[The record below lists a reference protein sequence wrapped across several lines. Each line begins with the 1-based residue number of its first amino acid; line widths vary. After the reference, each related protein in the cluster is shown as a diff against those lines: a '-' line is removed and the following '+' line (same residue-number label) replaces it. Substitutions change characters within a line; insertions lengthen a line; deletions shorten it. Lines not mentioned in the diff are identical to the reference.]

1 MVMIEAPA
9 VPGSEYVKGQL
20 YQIPLELLQ
29 PDPGQPRKYVDA
41 QALDELA
48 SSIVSQGVLTP
59 ILFRRDAQGGFI
71 VVAGERRVEAAR
83 KAGLEVVPALL
94 VEGNPAEIALV
105 ENLLRQNLTPVEEA
119 EALER
124 IMTEQDYR
132 QEDLSRI
139 IGRAQPHISE
149 ALSLNRLPQA
159 IRDECRSDP
168 SVPRYILVEIAKGKQ
183 ERGML
188 TRYQAYRAK
197 LQSQQ
202 EVQDNT
208 QTRRRTKA
216 EAILASA
223 TSLQT
228 RMAALKP
235 EECEAA
241 VRQNLAAT
249 LQELKQT
256 IDTLLTALQAGTS
269 VSAAKKKT
277 TGTKKVM
284 KPR

>member
-105 ENLLRQNLTPVEEA
+105 ENLLRQDLT
-119 EALER
+119 
-124 IMTEQDYR
+124 
-132 QEDLSRI
+132 
-139 IGRAQPHISE
+139 
-149 ALSLNRLPQA
+149 
-159 IRDECRSDP
+159 
-168 SVPRYILVEIAKGKQ
+168 VPRYILVEIAKGKQ

-188 TRYQAYRAK
+188 TRYKAYRAK

-241 VRQNLAAT
+241 VRANLTAA

-256 IDTLLTALQAGTS
+256 IDVLLANLQAG
-269 VSAAKKKT
+269 A
-277 TGTKKVM
+277 
-284 KPR
+284 